1 MSSPSDL
8 KYTESHEWV
17 RKDEDDDDIVV
28 IGITQH
34 AADSLSDLVFLELP
48 EVGDSVTAGEGFGE
62 IESVK
67 AVSDLKSPV
76 DGEVVEVNEGL
87 VDELGAI
94 NSDPYGEGWMIKVR
108 ATSSL
113 DGMMSSD
120 EYEKLVS
127 EDS

>member
-1 MSSPSDL
+1 MSSPNDL
-8 KYTESHEWV
+8 KYSESHEWA
-17 RKDEDDDDIVV
+17 RKEDDDIVV

-48 EVGDSVTAGEGFGE
+48 EAGDSVTAGEGFGE

-76 DGEVVEVNEGL
+76 DGEVVEVNEAL

-94 NSDPYGEGWMIKVR
+94 NDDPYGEGWMIKVR

-113 DGMMSSD
+113 DGLLDSD
-120 EYEKLVS
+120 AYEKLVA